1 MRDQQIAITVD
12 AVIFCEEEEELNLV
26 LIQRKNEPF
35 KYKWAL
41 PGGFLE
47 PNESLEEGAARELKE
62 ETGLEI
68 SNFKQLGVFGT
79 PGRDPRGRVIS
90 IAFIGQTDS
99 MEDLIPGDDAQSVDW
114 FNTDRL
120 PTLAFDHLEI
130 IKTAK
135 EEFLKKQWI

>member
-1 MRDQQIAITVD
+1 MRNQQIAITVD

-47 PNESLEEGAARELKE
+47 ADETLEEGAGRELKE

-68 SNFKQLGVFGT
+68 SNFVQLRAFGK

-90 IAFIGQTDS
+90 VAFMSKTDI

-114 FNTDRL
+114 FNTERL
-120 PTLAFDHLEI
+120 PSLAFDHLEI
-130 IKTAK
+130 IVAAK
-135 EEFLKKQWI
+135 EKFLKK